1 MLGSVNYLIMDKQAQ
16 IGLKIK
22 LARQEA
28 NMTQEELGAK
38 TGYSAMGIS
47 YLEKGLR
54 DIKIKNLEIFS
65 QVLNKDINFF
75 LEPLVELEAPVRS
88 ATAFFRRG
96 RDDLSEGESK
106 EEKKSIEEFKNTVR
120 ALYNKK

>member
-1 MLGSVNYLIMDKQAQ
+1 MDKQAQ

-28 NMTQEELGAK
+28 NMTQEELGEI

-54 DIKIKNLEIFS
+54 DIKIKNLEVFANI
-65 QVLNKDINFF
+65 LNKDINFF
-75 LEPLVELEAPVRS
+75 LEPLVEPETS
-88 ATAFFRRG
+88 ANSVTASFRRG
-96 RDDLSEGESK
+96 REDLSEGQTK
-106 EEKKSIEEFKNTVR
+106 EEKKSLNDFKNTVR
-120 ALYNKK
+120 ALYNNK